1 VNIPAGLLGN
11 LREAWWRPRWRAA
24 LVVAALSDAVSFGLA
39 VTGPFQ
45 VAGDL
50 VTAVALF
57 AILGFRW
64 PLFVPL
70 VTESIPGAALF
81 PAWIL
86 FVGAMAAMEGKAPGD
101 GKVVDAEP
109 PKA

>member
-1 VNIPAGLLGN
+1 MNGLIANFLA
-11 LREAWWRPRWRAA
+11 AWRHPKWRVA
-24 LVVAALSDAVSFGLA
+24 LILAALSDALSFGLA

-64 PLFVPL
+64 PLFIPL
-70 VTESIPGAALF
+70 VTEAIPAVALF

-86 FVGAMAAMEGKAPGD
+86 FVASMAALEKPAAQAP
-101 GKVVDAEP
+101 EP
-109 PKA
+109 PRV

>member
-1 VNIPAGLLGN
+1 MNIPEGLFGN
-11 LREAWWRPRWRAA
+11 LKAAWLQPKWRAA
-24 LVVAALSDAVSFGLA
+24 LIVAALSDALSFGLA

-57 AILGFRW
+57 LVLGFRW
-64 PLFVPL
+64 PLFIPL
-70 VTESIPGAALF
+70 VTEAIPAVALF

-86 FVGAMAAMEGKAPGD
+86 FVGAMAAMEKP
-101 GKVVDAEP
+101 EP
-109 PKA
+109 PRA

>member
-1 VNIPAGLLGN
+1 MNIPDGFLGN
-11 LREAWWRPRWRAA
+11 LKAAWGQRKWRAA
-24 LVVAALSDAVSFGLA
+24 LIVATVSDALSFGFA

-57 AILGFRW
+57 IVLGFRW
-64 PLFVPL
+64 PLFIPL
-70 VTESIPGAALF
+70 VTESIPGVALF

-86 FVGAMAAMEGKAPGD
+86 FVGSLAALDGKAANAQP
-101 GKVVDAEP
+101 VDSTRRS
-109 PKA
+109 

>member
-1 VNIPAGLLGN
+1 MNIPEGFFGN
-11 LREAWWRPRWRAA
+11 LKAAWAQPKWRAA
-24 LVVAALSDAVSFGLA
+24 LIVAALSDALGFGLA

-50 VTAVALF
+50 VTAVVLF
-57 AILGFRW
+57 VVLGFRW

-70 VTESIPGAALF
+70 VTESIPGVALF

-86 FVGAMAAMEGKAPGD
+86 FVGSMAALNGQPKEAPKTAGT
-101 GKVVDAEP
+101 P
-109 PKA
+109 PNA